1 MKASPKAVLEKHPHV
16 PHMLVDYRQLTTEPR
31 QTIHE
36 LYKNLEMNVSEQ
48 YDQYL
53 IEHEQKE
60 KSHKT
65 HFRYS
70 IEEYDG
76 LSVEKIEQQLDGFF
90 KLYNW
95 DRPSENPDIIGGN
108 AN

>member
-1 MKASPKAVLEKHPHV
+1 
-16 PHMLVDYRQLTTEPR
+16 MLVDYRHLTTEPR

-70 IEEYDG
+70 REYVV
-76 LSVEKIEQQLDGFF
+76 SPVEKIEQQLDEFSRFTTGTDLQ
-90 KLYNW
+90 KTPISLATIPTRINY
-95 DRPSENPDIIGGN
+95 G
-108 AN
+108 

>member
-1 MKASPKAVLEKHPHV
+1 
-16 PHMLVDYRQLTTEPR
+16 MLVDYRKLTTEPR

-76 LSVEKIEQQLDGFF
+76 LSVEKIEQQLDEFF
-90 KLYNW
+90 TFYNW
-95 DRPSENPDIIGGN
+95 DRPSENADIIGSN
-108 AN
+108 SN

>member
-1 MKASPKAVLEKHPHV
+1 MKLFKRKLNQNEK
-16 PHMLVDYRQLTTEPR
+16 LL
-31 QTIHE
+31 
-36 LYKNLEMNVSEQ
+36 KNIE
-48 YDQYL
+48 
-53 IEHEQKE
+53 EHEQKE

-76 LSVEKIEQQLDGFF
+76 LSVEKIEQQLDDFF
-90 KLYNW
+90 TRYNW